1 MADENDAQNDVE
13 VLTDVERLE
22 SMLGEDSGQKNA
34 VAEFL
39 AQVGKE
45 HSIERVNGALIDSY
59 IKQIDDAISAQM
71 DEIIHND
78 DFQELEAAWRGL
90 QHLMKNTQ
98 FSKPVKI
105 ELFDVSKEEL
115 FEDLEE
121 AELGD
126 GYEKDS
132 ALWHNVYWGAY
143 DKVGGHPYTC
153 ILSDYQFDSSPQD
166 VKMLRHM
173 SILGEMAQLPFLG
186 NASADFFGHGTMEE
200 VMSDRHLEE
209 NVREGARYR
218 TWHSFREDD
227 RSKYIGL
234 ALPRF
239 LGRLPYGKDGDP
251 TKNFNYTE
259 NVVRKVTDEEGDEE
273 MRDHSAWVNAS
284 FAMAANMIN
293 SFEDHGWSVKI
304 VGVDS
309 GGRVKHLPM
318 STYEEHGQEKVK
330 VPVEASVGQAKD
342 QELCDMGFMPLAHW
356 DRTDYAC
363 FFEAPSIQRPKVI
376 KNDPV
381 ATANY
386 SVGARLQ
393 YTMLVTRIAHF
404 LKYRQLR
411 FVGKNAGAKEIED
424 DLSNWLSNLV
434 SDFANPQ
441 ESVVAERPLR
451 SFQLNV
457 KELEDRPGFFQI
469 EAEFRPHVAI
479 VGMDVKLRLVAYHSD
494 SGE

>member
-1 MADENDAQNDVE
+1 MAENEEQNETAVE
-13 VLTDVERLE
+13 NAVDRLE
-22 SMLGEDSGQKNA
+22 NILGDDVQQKGA
-34 VAEFL
+34 LAEFL
-39 AQVGKE
+39 SKVGGE

-59 IKQIDDAISAQM
+59 IKQIDEAISAQM
-71 DEIIHND
+71 DEIIHNQ
-78 DFQELEAAWRGL
+78 DFQELEGAWRGL
-90 QHLMKNTQ
+90 EHLMKNTQ
-98 FSKPVKI
+98 FSKPIKI

-132 ALWHNVYWGAY
+132 ALWQNVYWGAY

-153 ILSDYQFDSSPQD
+153 ILSDYQFDSSPRD
-166 VKMLRHM
+166 IKMLRHL
-173 SILGEMAQLPFLG
+173 SILSEMSQLPFLG
-186 NASADFFGHGTMEE
+186 NANAEFFGHENMEE
-200 VMSDRHLEE
+200 VMADRHLEE
-209 NVREGARYR
+209 NVREGARYK
-218 TWHSFREDD
+218 TWHSFRDDD

-239 LGRLPYGKDGDP
+239 LGRLPYGKEGDP

-259 NVVRKVTDEEGDEE
+259 GVVRTVEDEEGNKSQK
-273 MRDHSAWVNAS
+273 DHSLWVNAS
-284 FAMAANMIN
+284 FAMAANMLR
-293 SFEDHGWSVKI
+293 SFEDWGWSVKI

-309 GGRVKHLPM
+309 GGRVEHLPM
-318 STYEEHGQEKVK
+318 SVYEEHGQEKTK

-363 FFEAPSIQRPKVI
+363 FFEAPSIQRPKEI
-376 KNDPV
+376 KNDPI

-411 FVGKNAGAKEIED
+411 FVGKNAGAAEIKD

-434 SDFANPQ
+434 SDFNNPQ

-451 SFQLNV
+451 SF
-457 KELEDRPGFFQI
+457 ELEVNELPDRPGFFQI

-479 VGMDVKLRLVAYHSD
+479 IGMDVKLRLVAYHSD